1 MECGNM
7 VDVKSYECFPTMI
20 YEFKSGLSN
29 SDHNLMLKYLA
40 VERDKEN
47 DLHTLSYFKPLK
59 DKILELS
66 TYILK
71 SNEYIYEKIEI
82 TNMWANKMEDEE
94 IHAPHTH
101 SNNFLSGVYY
111 LNASK
116 DTAPIQ
122 FFDPRPQASVLVP
135 RKIPN
140 WHNSNMIQFDSV
152 IGIGLIFPSW
162 LQHWVPQNKDNRIS
176 ISWNVFVRGEYGEA
190 DTLQNAYI

>member
-1 MECGNM
+1 MDN
-7 VDVKSYECFPTMI
+7 VKLYECFPTMI

-40 VERDKEN
+40 PGLGTEN
-47 DLHTLSYFKPLK
+47 DLQILSYFKPLK
-59 DKILELS
+59 DKILEVS
-66 TYILK
+66 KYILK
-71 SNEYIYEKIEI
+71 NNEYIYEKIEI
-82 TNMWANKMEDEE
+82 TNMWANQMGDKD

-111 LNASK
+111 LLSSK
-116 DTAPIQ
+116 DTAPIH

-135 RKIPN
+135 RKKPN
-140 WHNSNMIQFDSV
+140 WYNSNMIQFDSV
-152 IGIGLIFPSW
+152 IGIGMIFPSW

-176 ISWNVFVRGEYGEA
+176 ISWNVFVRGEYGEP

>member
-1 MECGNM
+1 MECVNM
-7 VDVKSYECFPTMI
+7 VDVKLHECFPTMI

-40 VERDKEN
+40 PGLGTEN
-47 DLHTLSYFKPLK
+47 DLQILSYFKPLK
-59 DKILELS
+59 DKILEVS
-66 TYILK
+66 KYILK
-71 SNEYIYEKIEI
+71 NNEYIYEKIEI
-82 TNMWANKMEDEE
+82 TNMWANQMGDKD

-111 LNASK
+111 LLSSK
-116 DTAPIQ
+116 DTAPIH

-135 RKIPN
+135 RKKPN
-140 WHNSNMIQFDSV
+140 WYNSNMIQFDSV
-152 IGIGLIFPSW
+152 IGIGMIFPSW

-176 ISWNVFVRGEYGEA
+176 ISWNVFVRGEYGEP

>member
-1 MECGNM
+1 MDN
-7 VDVKSYECFPTMI
+7 VKLYECFPTMI

-40 VERDKEN
+40 PGRGTEN
-47 DLHTLSYFKPLK
+47 DLQILSYFKPLK
-59 DKILELS
+59 DKILEVS
-66 TYILK
+66 KYILK
-71 SNEYIYEKIEI
+71 NNEYIYEKIEI
-82 TNMWANKMEDEE
+82 TNMWANQMGDKD

-111 LNASK
+111 LLSSK
-116 DTAPIQ
+116 DTAPIH

-135 RKIPN
+135 RKKPN
-140 WHNSNMIQFDSV
+140 WYNSNMIQFDSV
-152 IGIGLIFPSW
+152 IGIGMIFPSW

-176 ISWNVFVRGEYGEA
+176 ISWNVFVRGEYGEP